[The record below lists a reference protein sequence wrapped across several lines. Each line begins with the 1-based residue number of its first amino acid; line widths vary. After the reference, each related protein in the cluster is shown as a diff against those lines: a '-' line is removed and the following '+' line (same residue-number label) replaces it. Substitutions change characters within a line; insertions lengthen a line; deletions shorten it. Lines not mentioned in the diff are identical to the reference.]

1 MRNLLTFFIVL
12 LFVQANAQIAPDK
25 YFVQFTD
32 KNNSPYSLNNPQEFL
47 TERAIQRREKQVIA
61 LAENDLPVNPAYLQ
75 GVAQTGASILFP
87 SKWLNGVTIQTSS
100 QAVLNAIAAL
110 PYVSG
115 MRGLVEEP
123 LKQKI
128 KQKLFFEQESI
139 SDSLRPDLSED
150 KTGSFFDFGSGFT
163 QINQI
168 NGIPLHTAGFR
179 GQGMVMGILDGGYS
193 GVDTH
198 IAFDSIRL
206 NGQILGTK
214 DFTEPGGSVYN
225 QSSHGTAVLSTVAS
239 NRPGQLIGTAPKASF
254 WLLRPEFVATEHVI
268 EEYNWVS
275 AAEFADSVG
284 VDVINSSLGYIDF
297 DFAQWNHSYDHMDGN
312 TCVVTIGADIA
323 ASKGILVVNS
333 AGNSGSN
340 SSFPYIGAPAD
351 GFNVF
356 SIGAVNGSGV
366 RASFSSVGPTFDGRI
381 KPDVMAMGSGT
392 AVTGSGNSSFS
403 FSNGTSFSSP
413 VLAGMATCLWQ
424 ARPDFTNLEI
434 KQAIMMSGDN
444 SANPNVT
451 YGHGIPNFMIAYS
464 ILTSIDTG
472 DNPQVKLIDL
482 YPNPFSTSIL
492 IYFRDN
498 RMLNVKV
505 YDIQGRLFLDGNF
518 NSYQTTSLQSS
529 LLALRAGMYMIHIK
543 SDNAVQKFKIIR
555 N

>member
-1 MRNLLTFFIVL
+1 MRKFLTFLIIL
-12 LFVQANAQIAPDK
+12 LSTQISAQIAPGK

-32 KNNSPYSLNNPQEFL
+32 KNNTPYSLSNPLEFL
-47 TERAIQRREKQVIA
+47 TERAIQRRENQAIPLV
-61 LAENDLPVNPAYLQ
+61 ENDLPVNPAYLQ

-115 MRGLVEEP
+115 MRGLFEEP

-128 KQKLFFEQESI
+128 KEKIFFENESI
-139 SDSLRPDLSED
+139 SNSLKPEVSED
-150 KTGSFFDFGSGFT
+150 KSGSFFDFGTGFT

-179 GQGMVMGILDGGYS
+179 GHGMVMALLDGGYS

-206 NGQILGTK
+206 SGQILGTK

-225 QSSHGTAVLSTVAS
+225 QSSHGTAVLSTIAS

-297 DFAQWNHSYDHMDGN
+297 DFPQWNHPYNHMDGN

-323 ASKGILVVNS
+323 SSKGILVVNS

-351 GFNVF
+351 GFSVF

-381 KPDVMAMGSGT
+381 KPDVMAMGAGT
-392 AVTGSGNSSFS
+392 AVTGSGSTGFS

-424 ARPDFTNLEI
+424 AKPDYTNLQI
-434 KQAIMMSGDN
+434 KQAIMMSADN

-451 YGHGIPNFMIAYS
+451 YGHGIPDFMIAYS

-472 DNPQVKLIDL
+472 DNPQVKLIDI

-492 IYFRDN
+492 VYFRDS
-498 RMLNVKV
+498 RMVNVKV
-505 YDIQGRLFLDGNF
+505 YDIQGRLQLQGEYDSF
-518 NSYQTTSLQSS
+518 QTTSLQSA
-529 LLALRAGMYMIHIK
+529 LLELHSGMYMIHAK
-543 SDNAVQKFKIIR
+543 AGNSVQKIKIIK

>member
-1 MRNLLTFFIVL
+1 MKKLITFFAVM
-12 LFVQANAQIAPDK
+12 LFMQVNAQIAPNK

-32 KNNSPYSLNNPQEFL
+32 KNNSPYSINNPQEFL
-47 TERAIQRREKQVIA
+47 TERSLQRREKQNIPLVA
-61 LAENDLPVNPAYLQ
+61 NDLPVNPDYLQ
-75 GVAQTGASILFP
+75 GVAQTGAALLFP

-100 QAVLNAIAAL
+100 QSVLNAIAAL

-115 MRGLVEEP
+115 LRGLVDEP

-128 KQKLFFEQESI
+128 KEKVFFEQESI
-139 SDSLRPDLSED
+139 SDDLKPDLSED
-150 KTGSFFDFGSGFT
+150 KSGSFFDFGSGFT

-168 NGIPLHTAGFR
+168 NGIPLHTGGFR
-179 GQGMVMGILDGGYS
+179 GQGMVMALLDGGYF

-198 IAFDSIRL
+198 VAFDSIRL

-225 QSSHGTAVLSTVAS
+225 QSSHGTAVLSTIAS

-284 VDVINSSLGYIDF
+284 VDIINSSLGYIDF
-297 DFAQWNHSYDHMDGN
+297 DFSQWNHSYDHMDGN

-323 ASKGILVVNS
+323 SSKGILVVNS
-333 AGNSGSN
+333 AGNSGGS

-356 SIGAVNGSGV
+356 SIGAVNGSGI
-366 RASFSSVGPTFDGRI
+366 RASFSSVGPTYDGRI
-381 KPDVMAMGSGT
+381 KPDVMAMGAGT

-413 VLAGMATCLWQ
+413 VLAGMAACLWQ

-451 YGHGIPNFMIAYS
+451 YGYGIPNFMIAYS

-472 DNPQVKLIDL
+472 DKLQAKFIDI
-482 YPNPFSTSIL
+482 YPNPYTSSL
-492 IYFRDN
+492 FVYFRDN
-498 RMLNVKV
+498 KILSIKV
-505 YDIQGRLFLDGNF
+505 YDIQGRLQIEGEFDSF
-518 NSYQTTSLQSS
+518 QATRLQSS
-529 LLALRAGMYMIHIK
+529 LLGLRTGMYMVHVK
-543 SDNAVQKFKIIR
+543 SDNALQKIKIMK